1 VHDVTPLSAL
11 LGGALIG
18 LSASLVL
25 LTHGTIAGVSGLL
38 GGALA
43 RGTPDRGVRLWF
55 LAGLAAAGLG
65 LARLAPSAFGA
76 GGATPAWAVA
86 AAGLLVGYGTR
97 LGNGCTSG
105 HGICGL
111 SRLSPRSLAAT
122 LTFVLAGA
130 ATVFVTRHVVPLVGG
145 AR

>member
-1 VHDVTPLSAL
+1 MHDFTPLSAL

-25 LTHGTIAGVSGLL
+25 LTHGKIAGVSGIF
-38 GGALA
+38 GGAIS
-43 RGTPDRGVRLWF
+43 RGTTDRAFRLWF

-65 LARLAPSAFGA
+65 LAWLHPSAFA
-76 GGATPAWAVA
+76 AASVTPAWAVV
-86 AAGLLVGYGTR
+86 AAGALVGYGTR

-111 SRLSPRSLAAT
+111 SRLSQRSLAAT
-122 LTFVLAGA
+122 LTFLLTGA
-130 ATVFVTRHVVPLVGG
+130 ATVFVTRHVVHVAGSAP
-145 AR
+145 